1 MKWTILV
8 GIIGLA
14 TGCCNTGVVAYQQ
27 VSVVPVK
34 KVIPIVPV
42 VTQVRMVPVRPV
54 VTRVVAPIVEPVLV
68 DYVEPIDVTTT
79 TIDFY

>member
-1 MKWTILV
+1 MKWTILA
-8 GIIGLA
+8 GIVALT

-34 KVIPIVPV
+34 RVVSYVPV
-42 VTQVRMVPVRPV
+42 VTNVRVVPVRPV
-54 VTRVVAPIVEPVLV
+54 VTRVVSPVIEPVLV